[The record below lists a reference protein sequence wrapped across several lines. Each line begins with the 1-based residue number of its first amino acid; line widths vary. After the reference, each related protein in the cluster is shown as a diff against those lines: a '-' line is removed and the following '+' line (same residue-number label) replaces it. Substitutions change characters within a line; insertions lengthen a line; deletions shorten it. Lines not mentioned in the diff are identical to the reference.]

1 MRRFDKIKVIRKANL
16 LNEQRYFESK
26 GLMVENDNS
35 VERIKNA
42 LSIYGDIINFFETP
56 ISKKFKI
63 GDRRKISDKNGIFL
77 PELSV
82 ELRNEIY
89 DRKTN
94 SFIPN
99 SESFWEIIL
108 HDYTPNGR
116 DRDKVILNTNNVDE
130 VIKVM
135 NKYAKKIIKNKVN

>member
-94 SFIPN
+94 SMNIYFNPSSYVLI
-99 SESFWEIIL
+99 SFLKSSI
-108 HDYTPNGR
+108 TSG
-116 DRDKVILNTNNVDE
+116 KF
-130 VIKVM
+130 
-135 NKYAKKIIKNKVN
+135 KK